1 MADDPNKLVVLT
13 NASSAVEASVIV
25 AALDAH
31 GIRAITEGQLTA
43 GFRAEAP
50 GQARVLVAE
59 ADLDRARAQ
68 LAKTRR
74 PSPSPAPAPKRS
86 SVTPVRVTVALI
98 CVGLA
103 LFVLP
108 SGAIHPFS
116 VGAIVIYLLA
126 GGCAIWLI
134 TQLVLA
140 VLPSGR

>member
-74 PSPSPAPAPKRS
+74 PSPAPAPKRS
-86 SVTPVRVTVALI
+86 SVTPLRVMVALI

-134 TQLVLA
+134 TQLVFA